1 MQASNSNKPLNLL
14 ILKKGLGSIR
24 IIPPSAPGFRFV
36 CTPLILSSAVTSAL
50 RSAEAFNHMVHSS
63 PGDLK
68 PALCREAANSEN
80 RSRISEAVPLNIAE
94 QENFPATRP

>member
-1 MQASNSNKPLNLL
+1 KWWNWQTHHLEGVAP
-14 ILKKGLGSIR
+14 KGVGVQ
-24 IIPPSAPGFRFV
+24 IPPSAPGFRFV

-50 RSAEAFNHMVHSS
+50 RPAEAFNHMVHSS